1 VKFSYLGY
9 FQKINLILT
18 RFFALPVLIL
28 SCVLFGC
35 NQDLEKK
42 NIDFKGGRTYEIKDT
57 MRDFNKIG
65 KDTIEIFEDEFSN
78 SKKVSPII
86 KETISFD

>member
-1 VKFSYLGY
+1 VYFSDVS
-9 FQKINLILT
+9 KIWRKKTLIL
-18 RFFALPVLIL
+18 
-28 SCVLFGC
+28 
-35 NQDLEKK
+35 
-42 NIDFKGGRTYEIKDT
+42 KGGRTYEINDT